1 MAPSDTVRGRE
12 YGQKGPGA
20 ASELHDPQTRNA
32 AKVAQ
37 VSGGD
42 RIPEFHGGG
51 TYDEVAEWQVDA
63 VRRLLAADPGD
74 DLRCDI
80 GYGMDGQDRKSTRLN
95 SSHLGIS
102 YAVFC
107 L

>member
-1 MAPSDTVRGRE
+1 MAPSDIVRRRE
-12 YGQKGPGA
+12 DGQKAAGA
-20 ASELHDPQTRNA
+20 ASELHDPQARNA

-51 TYDEVAEWQVDA
+51 ADDEIAEWQVDA
-63 VRRLLAADPGD
+63 VGRPLAADPGD

-80 GYGMDGQDRKSTRLN
+80 VYGMEGHGRLQF
-95 SSHLGIS
+95 IEE
-102 YAVFC
+102 AAPPFA
-107 L
+107 

>member
-1 MAPSDTVRGRE
+1 MAPSDIVRGRDD
-12 YGQKGPGA
+12 GQKETGA

-37 VSGGD
+37 VSGGA
-42 RIPEFHGGG
+42 RIPEFRGGG
-51 TYDEVAEWQVDA
+51 ADDEVAEWQVDA

-80 GYGMDGQDRKSTRLN
+80 GYGMDGHGRLQF
-95 SSHLGIS
+95 IEE
-102 YAVFC
+102 AAPPFA
-107 L
+107 

>member
-1 MAPSDTVRGRE
+1 MAASDTVRGRE
-12 YGQKGPGA
+12 DGQKGAGA
-20 ASELHDPQTRNA
+20 ASEVHDPQARNA

-51 TYDEVAEWQVDA
+51 AYDEVAEWQVDA

-74 DLRCDI
+74 DLRCHI
-80 GYGMDGQDRKSTRLN
+80 GYGMDGHGRLQF
-95 SSHLGIS
+95 IEE
-102 YAVFC
+102 AAPPFA
-107 L
+107 